1 MTPSEIITQEAQSIG
16 GDADEMLRK
25 INKLVQAKA
34 AILLQENDSVL
45 LIISIAKNA
54 AEIHLFSADN
64 PFSLVKAM
72 KVFWKKI
79 TNSDLKKVYV
89 DDTNSKLLDAAKKA
103 DWNIQKSNMPNYSAM
118 IAVERK

>member
-1 MTPSEIITQEAQSIG
+1 MTPSQIITQDVQQVG
-16 GDADEMLRK
+16 GNADEMLRK

-45 LIISIAKNA
+45 LIINIAKGA
-54 AEIHLFSADN
+54 AEIHLFSVDN

-79 TNSDLKKVYV
+79 TDSDLKKVYI
-89 DDTNSKLLDAAKKA
+89 DDTNSKLLDASKKA
-103 DWNIQKSNMPNYSAM
+103 DWNIQKSNMPNYVAM
-118 IAVERK
+118 VTVGNK